1 MDYYSYG
8 CSLVRL
14 SQYIRIPYN
23 ILDTFM
29 QGALFFICMHT
40 LMFEYML
47 LMWNKLTGDFSGNTL
62 IEKIIVTIFTFVIS
76 YFVIQ
81 YMLKYTPILLG
92 KQLK

>member
-1 MDYYSYG
+1 
-8 CSLVRL
+8 
-14 SQYIRIPYN
+14 
-23 ILDTFM
+23 
-29 QGALFFICMHT
+29 
-40 LMFEYML
+40 ML

-76 YFVIQ
+76 YFVIR